1 MKNKISNKLFKVLS
15 WTLIITA
22 SIAITGLI
30 CIKILKNTAHNL
42 VVEYIE
48 LNAIQELRISV
59 NQIMPLSFDYLYY
72 RDVADLNRFEY
83 FINKSLADTE
93 TCHTSLTHRHN
104 KEVLHTIKEQ
114 LELYYSTTKQ
124 FSSDYLKT
132 EITHQHIKELENI
145 VTQINNNILSILNE
159 TNKEINEFIVIY
171 ETASKHSTLVIITF
185 SFLIIIIGLW
195 FGYKFVLNITNPISD
210 LAKSIQFISTG
221 NFSTRSKIKT
231 DDELEDLSN
240 SFNIMAEKLEQTTV
254 SRNYFD
260 NILSNMMESLLVTD
274 LEGNILLC
282 NSASEQIL
290 GYNKAELTTSN
301 ISILM
306 PNDFNFKKLIIS
318 KTGQNIET
326 TYINKDKTET
336 PILLSYSTLENENPG
351 INKIIIVAHNLKERK
366 IIEEKL
372 KLERRKHRI
381 AINDAEEKERL
392 KIATEIHDGIGQ
404 MLTGVSY
411 SIDSYFME
419 KNPND
424 EDYIL
429 KTKQLQNQIDNIIKE
444 SKQIAYDLMPF
455 LLKDFGLITAI
466 KNLLSET
473 EQKTDIN
480 FYFEHFNCDHRFDD
494 KLEKAIYRILQE
506 AINNIIKHSKAT
518 ESRIQII
525 KHSASLSIVIEDNG
539 IGFDINDKTNPSGIG
554 LISMTERVSTFS
566 GFLNIN
572 SSINNGTEIVIE
584 IPCLKN

>member
-93 TCHTSLTHRHN
+93 TCHISLTHRHN

-185 SFLIIIIGLW
+185 SFLIIIIGIW